1 MKEKFNKIEH
11 LKRQLTF
18 SSEELMNHVCI
29 ITTAINKQD
38 NAGQQKHHIKN
49 KLKNN
54 KIAKE
59 IITLLKSN
67 LKLIDSQNLFPKEHE
82 YSLFYFFCQ
91 STSRVRKIV

>member
-1 MKEKFNKIEH
+1 MKE
-11 LKRQLTF
+11 RQLTF
-18 SSEELMNHVCI
+18 SSKELMNHVCI

-38 NAGQQKHHIKN
+38 NAGQQKHHKKQIKFFF
-49 KLKNN
+49 

-82 YSLFYFFCQ
+82 YLLFYFFCQ